1 MELEKYVMLG
11 VKVPASLKAK
21 LKRHC
26 QKLNITPSEFV
37 RQLIIRE
44 LEGGLEE
51 RLERLERAIDSLE
64 ERVQLVNLQ
73 AMRTVLLVIQHNLES
88 HELSPEE
95 RKRWEELKKDLE
107 KLEAEAKE
115 TLERFKTRRK
125 EVEE

>member
-1 MELEKYVMLG
+1 MLG